1 MTAIERV
8 RDALTSRGSRIES
21 DSRDRF
27 VAQCPSH
34 DDGRP
39 SLSVRQGDR
48 GVLLYCF
55 AGCSQKDIAADLGLQ
70 VQDLFDVDRIDYRYQ
85 DRSGKVVR
93 TVTRT
98 PDKDFPQSGKRK
110 WAKGTAP
117 LYRLPEV
124 VQAVKDGRPVYLAEG
139 EKDVEQLVLSGVTAT
154 TTAAGASQ
162 PHFTDLEPLRGAEV
176 RLVPDQDPEGQKYAS
191 KMTDLLAGIA
201 DSVTVWQVKAG
212 KDFSDHYAAGFGLE
226 DLEEVKVLTT
236 SEHYDREEEPEETE
250 ETARRVVLLTASQVR
265 PKAVHWLW
273 EGRLP
278 KGALSL
284 LAGREGLGKSTLCVW
299 LAAQITRGLLPGQSY
314 GTPSAVV
321 WVTTED
327 DYAYNVVPRL
337 MAAGA
342 DLERVHFM
350 HIELPTGGE
359 VPPVLPLDLAK
370 VEAAMRPTGASL
382 LVVDPLVS
390 VLDGRLDSHKDHSVR
405 QALDPISK
413 LARESGIA
421 VLGITHVGKSKQGDF
436 ADRVLGSRGF
446 TGAARSVLALIR
458 DPEDPEEKRLCLG
471 VQKSNYGDRTGVPTL
486 ALEVAPAS
494 VQVDGGDVASV
505 GKVVI
510 LGETSRSVADLLA
523 DSDDP
528 QDREEGDDSEQWL
541 RSYLEDRGGEAAVAA
556 IQKDCRKD
564 GISYDVLKKRKKRLG
579 VKSEKSGLT
588 GGWFWS
594 LPEAQTEEGPSA
606 GKVADLQDDREESR
620 PPTPDLCE
628 VNECSSAGVQVVPLD
643 GKRWNLC
650 TPHATDPA
658 LPFTLG
664 GQRALMEG
672 ETA

>member
-55 AGCSQKDIAADLGLQ
+55 AGCSQKDIAADLGLKT
-70 VQDLFDVDRIDYRYQ
+70 QDLFDSDRLDYRYQ
-85 DRSGKVVR
+85 DREGRTVR
-93 TVTRT
+93 KVTRT
-98 PDKDFPQSGKRK
+98 PDKDFPQSGKTK
-110 WAKGTAP
+110 WAKGTSP

-124 VQAVKDGRPVYLAEG
+124 LQAVQDGRPVYLTEG
-139 EKDVEQLVLSGVTAT
+139 EKDAEHLRLFGVTAT

-162 PHFTDLEPLRGAEV
+162 PHFTDFTPLAGAEV
-176 RLVPDQDPEGQKYAS
+176 RLVPDQDAEGQKYAEKVS
-191 KMTDLLAGIA
+191 ALLEAVQA
-201 DSVTVWQVKAG
+201 ATVTVWKVKAG

-226 DLEEVKVLTT
+226 DLEEVKVRTA
-236 SEHYDREEEPEETE
+236 SDSDYYDREEEPEETE

-541 RSYLEDRGGEAAVAA
+541 RSYLEDRGGEAAVAD

-594 LPEAQTEEGPSA
+594 LPEAQTSA
-606 GKVADLQDDREESR
+606 GNGEDLEDREEKR
-620 PPTPDLCE
+620 PHPDLCQIQD
-628 VNECSSAGVQVVPLD
+628 CDAPGVEVVPLD
-643 GKRWNLC
+643 GRRWNLC
-650 TPHATDPA
+650 HVHAADPA
-658 LPFTLG
+658 LPLLLG